1 MKSFKASITGAML
14 LVSAASTGWCGEGTP
29 EIRQS
34 GTVSYTSGGISEE
47 ERSALEPI
55 AREFNLKLIFA
66 LRNGEYLS
74 DTNVVVTSGRGQP
87 VLEAK
92 SEGPWFFAKLP
103 TGQYL
108 VSVTAP
114 NGQTQRKSVV
124 IASKGLRTLDFRW
137 AVVDGEG
144 TGAPLTAVERQR
156 SK

>member
-1 MKSFKASITGAML
+1 MNSFKTSIAGAVL
-14 LVSAASTGWCGEGTP
+14 LVSAACTGWCAEGTP

-34 GTVSYTSGGISEE
+34 GTVSYVSGGVSEE
-47 ERSALEPI
+47 DRSALDPI
-55 AREFNLKLIFA
+55 AREFNLKLVFA

-92 SEGPWFFAKLP
+92 SEGPWFFAKLAA
-103 TGQYL
+103 GQYQ

-114 NGQTQRKSVV
+114 NGQTQRKTVV

-144 TGAPLTAVERQR
+144 TPRR
-156 SK
+156 